1 MYKYTLTLGVNSLS
15 VDDEGT
21 RAMNEGMESVNNITF
36 PLSSV
41 LAERRDTA
49 IRTRSKLEPRSISR
63 PGILD
68 SDLNVLLKG
77 SSNVVRL
84 SLGGCSRVSDFLRSQ
99 RSYCQW
105 ELVLSE
111 REDQLTKR
119 SDLQLCLS
127 NLAFEAWTDFQTA
140 FLVVGL

>member
-84 SLGGCSRVSDFLRSQ
+84 SLGG
-99 RSYCQW
+99 
-105 ELVLSE
+105 
-111 REDQLTKR
+111 
-119 SDLQLCLS
+119 
-127 NLAFEAWTDFQTA
+127 
-140 FLVVGL
+140 